1 MPRMSPSNYLRLVTL
16 RLRSSWTHWLQ
27 TRQERKLRR
36 ERERLLLLQR
46 LMEEQALRVGRLVME
61 QHRRL
66 EERQLLEPPLVTP
79 KMEVPVPTETR
90 TLLTPGK
97 PEPMEELEPNS
108 NPEQEIAQ
116 LLGLPPLQT

>member
-1 MPRMSPSNYLRLVTL
+1 MSPSNYLRLVTL
-16 RLRSSWTHWLQ
+16 RFRSSWTHWLQ
-27 TRQERKLRR
+27 TRQEKKLRR

-61 QHRRL
+61 QRRQREELTANRPFLPEVEPLL
-66 EERQLLEPPLVTP
+66 EETPP
-79 KMEVPVPTETR
+79 PTM
-90 TLLTPGK
+90 LTPGK